1 MQPKWVIEGVEFY
14 TPDDVK
20 NLKDMSDFVIHKWD
34 VDTELSPCYA
44 DVVQKAVSL
53 KKHKAVIFPYYS
65 KTDKP
70 NAQSEED
77 SSSSSTRT

>member
-20 NLKDMSDFVIHKWD
+20 DLSVEQMKDFIIHKWD
-34 VDTELSPCYA
+34 VDTEIGPCYF
-44 DVVQKAVSL
+44 DVVNLALNL

-65 KTDKP
+65 KTDKQDAT
-70 NAQSEED
+70 NEEN
-77 SSSSSTRT
+77 SSI